1 MYSVWCK
8 ANFQIRLLYYFVTG
22 VDSWTV
28 NYIRYLYCDFA
39 LFRKDIARMLDEPLP
54 KALEIVDVVLGDVS
68 EFELDDLCT
77 ARCRSI
83 ETNIASG
90 QYGNFRRSQKL
101 IKRRGAPC
109 EDHHLLTRSRRDA
122 YHPAQPA
129 ISVNCEVITHGTRNM
144 RGIK

>member
-22 VDSWTV
+22 VDSWTR
-28 NYIRYLYCDFA
+28 NFIIYLYCDYA
-39 LFRKDIARMLDEPLP
+39 LFRKDIARMLYEPLP
-54 KALEIVDVVLGDVS
+54 KALEIVDAVLGDVS

-101 IKRRGAPC
+101 IKRRGAQ
-109 EDHHLLTRSRRDA
+109 SRRDA
-122 YHPAQPA
+122 HPSAQPA
-129 ISVNCEVITHGTRNM
+129 ISLNCEVITHSTRNM

>member
-8 ANFQIRLLYYFVTG
+8 ANFQIRLLCYFVTG
-22 VDSWTV
+22 VDSWTI
-28 NYIRYLYCDFA
+28 NYVRYLYCDHA
-39 LFRKDIARMLDEPLP
+39 LYRKDIARILSDDPN
-54 KALEIVDVVLGDVS
+54 ALEIVNAALALVS

-77 ARCRSI
+77 ARCKSI

-109 EDHHLLTRSRRDA
+109 EGHHLLTQSRRDA
-122 YHPAQPA
+122 HPSAQPV
-129 ISVNCEVITHGTRNM
+129 ISLNCKVFTHSTRNM
-144 RGIK
+144 RGIM

>member
-1 MYSVWCK
+1 M
-8 ANFQIRLLYYFVTG
+8 LY
-22 VDSWTV
+22 
-28 NYIRYLYCDFA
+28 
-39 LFRKDIARMLDEPLP
+39 EPLP
-54 KALEIVDVVLGDVS
+54 KALEIVDAVLGDVS

-101 IKRRGAPC
+101 IKRRGAQ
-109 EDHHLLTRSRRDA
+109 SRRDA
-122 YHPAQPA
+122 HPSAQPA
-129 ISVNCEVITHGTRNM
+129 ISLNCEVITHGTRNM